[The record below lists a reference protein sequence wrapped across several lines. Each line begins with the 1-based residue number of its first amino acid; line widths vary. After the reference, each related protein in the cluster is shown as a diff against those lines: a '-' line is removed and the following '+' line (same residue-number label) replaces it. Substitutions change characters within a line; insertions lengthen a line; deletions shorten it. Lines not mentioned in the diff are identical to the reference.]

1 DEDNEDGKK
10 SKKKDKE
17 DKKEEVKPLVLE
29 LDNLEGRKL
38 KLTINSSSISDYV
51 LDKDGSKVYYLSS
64 FEKGYD
70 LWVTEP
76 RTHET
81 KILAKLGG
89 SPSALEISD
98 DEKTLF
104 LSNKGKLSKVDTE
117 KGEVKSIDIDG
128 DMELNAAAERAYM
141 YHNIW
146 RQVTKKFY
154 DPTIHGIDW
163 KMYRD
168 EYAKFLP
175 NINNN
180 YDFQELL
187 SELLGELNASHTGG
201 RFSPRYT
208 NPDITASLGLLYDE
222 TYTGKGL
229 KVADVIPGGPVAN
242 AKSKIEK
249 GTIILEI
256 DGNTIDDN
264 VDWAKFLNRKV
275 GQYVSIRGKN
285 GAGGVFNETIK
296 PISTA
301 DE

>member
-1 DEDNEDGKK
+1 GESGAKWAMEGKMMTYLSTRDGRKSLANQGSTEEDIYAVFFDQKAYDKFQLSKEEFALLEDREKKDEEDKDKQDKEDKDSKK
-10 SKKKDKE
+10 SKKKDKG
-17 DKKEEVKPLVLE
+17 DKKEEVKPLVLD
-29 LDNLEGRKL
+29 LDNLEGRKV

-51 LDKDGSKVYYLSS
+51 LNKDGSKVYYLSS

-89 SPSALEISD
+89 SPSGLEISD

-117 KGEVKSIDIDG
+117 KGEVKSISIDG
-128 DMELNAAAERAYM
+128 DMELNAAAERDYM
-141 YHNIW
+141 YHHIW

-201 RFSPRYT
+201 RY
-208 NPDITASLGLLYDE
+208 
-222 TYTGKGL
+222 
-229 KVADVIPGGPVAN
+229 
-242 AKSKIEK
+242 
-249 GTIILEI
+249 
-256 DGNTIDDN
+256 
-264 VDWAKFLNRKV
+264 
-275 GQYVSIRGKN
+275 
-285 GAGGVFNETIK
+285 
-296 PISTA
+296 
-301 DE
+301 